1 VLLRNAAS
9 AGAPTSVSSST
20 VQAACLLAAGQA
32 AAVSPPIAAL
42 TEGVVKAMFLGKVK
56 ALSAVVLAASLL
68 GAGAALPPWLGAAE
82 APAEAGK
89 GERASPRKAGE
100 LDAADRDAAEKRKA
114 LAEEAVQEV
123 AKEDPPD
130 DSAVL
135 RAMPKAKRGVPYIYE
150 EFRDNVQIVTERLV
164 GPAQLHH
171 CRWRCTVYYDE
182 TIESGYPF
190 PFKCVRPRA
199 QVVYIDKDR
208 V

>member
-32 AAVSPPIAAL
+32 AAVSPPVAAL

-56 ALSAVVLAASLL
+56 SLSAVVLAASLL

-82 APAEAGK
+82 TRAGAGQ
-89 GERASPRKAGE
+89 GERASRLKADE
-100 LDAADRDAAEKRKA
+100 PDAADRAAAEKREA
-114 LAEEAVQEV
+114 PAEEAVRPA

-130 DSAVL
+130 DAAVL
-135 RAMPKAKRGVPYIYE
+135 RAMPKVTRGVPYIYA

-190 PFKCVRPRA
+190 PFRCVRPRA
-199 QVVYIDKDR
+199 RVVYIDNDR
-208 V
+208 L